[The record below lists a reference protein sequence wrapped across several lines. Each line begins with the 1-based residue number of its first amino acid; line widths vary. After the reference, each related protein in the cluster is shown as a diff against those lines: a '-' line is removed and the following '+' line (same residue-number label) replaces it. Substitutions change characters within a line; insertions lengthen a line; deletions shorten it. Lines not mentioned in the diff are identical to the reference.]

1 MRAVSSVFAALALF
15 TAAAQAGKRGLTW
28 TYCKSMRSLRLLQ
41 ACAYQGGIRQ
51 QRSVNTGILSVALYL
66 LTNTFQ

>member
-28 TYCKSMRSLRLLQ
+28 TYCKPVPPLRLLH
-41 ACAYQGGIRQ
+41 ACTYRVAIRQ
-51 QRSVNTGILSVALYL
+51 QRSVNTDKSSVAVYL
-66 LTNTFQ
+66 LTDTFQ